1 MAYAAVGMGMSW
13 LMNFK
18 VKEFGNK
25 SATDLAKD
33 GLKGATDAIGGGLK
47 TVGGWFN

>member
-1 MAYAAVGMGMSW
+1 
-13 LMNFK
+13 MNFK

-33 GLKGATDAIGGGLK
+33 GLK
-47 TVGGWFN
+47 TVGGRFSLKDPISFRKNVRGNLWKSDLKN

>member
-1 MAYAAVGMGMSW
+1 
-13 LMNFK
+13 MNFK

-33 GLKGATDAIGGGLK
+33 GLK
-47 TVGGWFN
+47 TVGEWFS